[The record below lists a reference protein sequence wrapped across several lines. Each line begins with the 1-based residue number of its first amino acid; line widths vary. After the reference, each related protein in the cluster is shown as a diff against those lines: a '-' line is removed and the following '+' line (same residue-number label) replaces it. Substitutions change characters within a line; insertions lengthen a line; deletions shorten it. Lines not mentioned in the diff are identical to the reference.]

1 MFAPAGPEPIVAIK
15 AGKCKVEP
23 HRDEAK
29 RAAGK
34 LWITPQKDRGEV
46 IVVKKDDV
54 NHFQWRS
61 REMPCAVD
69 PNIDTMVFPGDAE
82 FQRTS
87 TGRDED
93 RVYILQFKAQ
103 EDRRFFFW
111 MQDADDSN
119 DKELVE
125 KLNKA
130 LNGDGAD
137 LGASLRALRNNP
149 APAPAGQAPLSLDNI
164 QDVFASLDMPA
175 AAPAPAGSVDSDALA
190 RSLAAAMSSQQQR
203 VSLGDVA
210 TGDAVDA
217 SGVLNDSSVVQRL
230 LEHLPESQR
239 NVDELKTLIRAPQ
252 FRQALSQLTSA
263 LLTPENYASILAN
276 FGLEA
281 APLTGDPVQSFLD
294 AITKAV
300 EKDGDGDAK
309 MDDA

>member
-1 MFAPAGPEPIVAIK
+1 
-15 AGKCKVEP
+15 
-23 HRDEAK
+23 
-29 RAAGK
+29 
-34 LWITPQKDRGEV
+34 
-46 IVVKKDDV
+46 
-54 NHFQWRS
+54 
-61 REMPCAVD
+61 
-69 PNIDTMVFPGDAE
+69 
-82 FQRTS
+82 
-87 TGRDED
+87 
-93 RVYILQFKAQ
+93 LQFKAQ

-111 MQDADDSN
+111 MQDADDSQ

-175 AAPAPAGSVDSDALA
+175 APAGSVDSDALA
-190 RSLAAAMSSQQQR
+190 RSLAAAMSSSQQR
-203 VSLGDVA
+203 VGLGDVA

-217 SGVLNDSSVVQRL
+217 SGVLNDSSVTERL
-230 LEHLPESQR
+230 LQHLPESQR

-300 EKDGDGDAK
+300 EKSDGDGDAK

>member
-1 MFAPAGPEPIVAIK
+1 M
-15 AGKCKVEP
+15 
-23 HRDEAK
+23 
-29 RAAGK
+29 
-34 LWITPQKDRGEV
+34 
-46 IVVKKDDV
+46 
-54 NHFQWRS
+54 
-61 REMPCAVD
+61 
-69 PNIDTMVFPGDAE
+69 
-82 FQRTS
+82 
-87 TGRDED
+87 
-93 RVYILQFKAQ
+93 YILQFKAQ

-111 MQDADDSN
+111 MQDADDSQ

-175 AAPAPAGSVDSDALA
+175 APAPGSVDSDALA
-190 RSLAAAMSSQQQR
+190 RSLAAAMSSSSQR
-203 VSLGDVA
+203 VGLGDVA

-217 SGVLNDSSVVQRL
+217 SGVLNDQTVVDRL
-230 LEHLPESQR
+230 LQHLPESQR
-239 NVDELKTLIRAPQ
+239 NVDELKTLISAPQ

>member
-1 MFAPAGPEPIVAIK
+1 M
-15 AGKCKVEP
+15 
-23 HRDEAK
+23 
-29 RAAGK
+29 
-34 LWITPQKDRGEV
+34 
-46 IVVKKDDV
+46 
-54 NHFQWRS
+54 
-61 REMPCAVD
+61 
-69 PNIDTMVFPGDAE
+69 
-82 FQRTS
+82 
-87 TGRDED
+87 
-93 RVYILQFKAQ
+93 YILQFKAQ

-190 RSLAAAMSSQQQR
+190 RSLAAAMSSSSQR
-203 VSLGDVA
+203 VGLGDVA

-217 SGVLNDSSVVQRL
+217 SGVLNDQTVVDRL
-230 LEHLPESQR
+230 LQHLPESQR

-281 APLTGDPVQSFLD
+281 APLTGGDPVQSFLD